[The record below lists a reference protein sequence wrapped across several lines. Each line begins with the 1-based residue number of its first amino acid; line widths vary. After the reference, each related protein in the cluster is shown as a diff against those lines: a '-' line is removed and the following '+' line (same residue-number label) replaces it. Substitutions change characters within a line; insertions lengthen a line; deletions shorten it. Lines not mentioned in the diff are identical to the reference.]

1 MMFKKSSN
9 DDNKVKSFSDI
20 RDQGLEN
27 AKINRETHNNIVSLL
42 FNIKENGI
50 RKNKFRKQ
58 RKQK

>member
-27 AKINRETHNNIVSLL
+27 AKINRETHNNNIVSLL
-42 FNIKENGI
+42 FNI
-50 RKNKFRKQ
+50 
-58 RKQK
+58 